1 MENIPKPNLNY
12 SYIMYCPEAKYIFNR
27 SVDLSSEPFKKVS
40 EAIEVLGLET
50 YKKAIGDVISMQM
63 SLDFESFEVLEI
75 LNFGNENLCNQAKL
89 NEIKKKWCE
98 IKGAICDTRDKSIEI
113 EADKIIHRNIIH
125 SIKEVFYK
133 FAAALAPFI
142 KKEWVEDLD
151 PRMKY
156 YASNMSAIKKY
167 IKKFD
172 LDQKLRDIESQI
184 SEARNELAEL
194 ISKKYHEELE
204 AKKKLDELNDR
215 LTNLPDDIIKMQNK
229 LADLKEEVERWEDLR
244 DMAKQGYKAEE
255 VYLSSPGHI
264 VGKLEIS
271 FENLSYMIAAFKFIY
286 KMSLE
291 DIKEY
296 FKSNLRVID
305 HYNFGDMDKIYNG
318 LTEKSK
324 AMNYINCGYE
334 VFKKLVDSR
343 KIEL

>member
-1 MENIPKPNLNY
+1 MENITKPNLNF
-12 SYIMYCPEAKYIFNR
+12 SYIMYCPKAKYIFNR
-27 SVDLSSEPFKKVS
+27 SINLSSEPFKKVS
-40 EAIEVLGLET
+40 EAIKVLGLET
-50 YKKAIGDVISMQM
+50 YKKAIGDAISMQM

-113 EADKIIHRNIIH
+113 EADKIIYRNITH

-142 KKEWVEDLD
+142 KKEMVEDFSPL
-151 PRMKY
+151 MKY
-156 YASNMSAIKKY
+156 YAANMSAIKKY
-167 IKKFD
+167 IRKYD
-172 LDQKLRDIESQI
+172 LDKQLRDIEAQI

-194 ISKKYHEELE
+194 ISRKYHEELE

-229 LADLKEEVERWEDLR
+229 LASLKEEVGRWEALR
-244 DMAKQGYKAEE
+244 GAAKQGYSTERK
-255 VYLSSPGHI
+255 YLSSPGHI
-264 VGKLEIS
+264 VGRLEIS
-271 FENLSYMIAAFKFIY
+271 FEDLSYMIAAFKFIY
-286 KMSLE
+286 KMSIE

-296 FKSNLRVID
+296 FKSNLKVID

-318 LTEKSK
+318 LTDKDSAK
-324 AMNYINCGYE
+324 NYTSRGYD
-334 VFKKLVDSR
+334 VFKKLVDSK

>member
-1 MENIPKPNLNY
+1 MENIPKLNLSY
-12 SYIMYCPEAKYIFNR
+12 SYIMYCPKAKYIFNR
-27 SVDLSSEPFKKVS
+27 SVNLSSEPFKKVS
-40 EAIEVLGLET
+40 EAIKVLGLET

-75 LNFGNENLCNQAKL
+75 LNFGNENLCNQAEL

-113 EADKIIHRNIIH
+113 EADKIIHRNITH

-133 FAAALAPFI
+133 FAAVLAPFI
-142 KKEWVEDLD
+142 KKDWVEDFD
-151 PRMKY
+151 PRMKF
-156 YASNMSAIKKY
+156 YAANMSAIKKY

-172 LDQKLRDIESQI
+172 LNKQLRDIEAQI

-215 LTNLPDDIIKMQNK
+215 LTNLPDDIIKMQEK
-229 LADLKEEVERWEDLR
+229 LADLKEEVGRWETLR
-244 DMAKQGYKAEE
+244 DMAKQGYNAER

-271 FENLSYMIAAFKFIY
+271 FENLSYMIAALKFIY
-286 KMSLE
+286 NMSIE

-318 LTEKSK
+318 LTDKNS
-324 AMNYINCGYE
+324 AMNYIRSGYDI
-334 VFKKLVDSR
+334 FKKLVDSG